1 MNKKGISLIVL
12 VITIIVMII
21 IAGAIILSLSSSNV
35 TQRANLATLMSDRAN
50 YQAKY
55 ATVLAERTTAD
66 NPSPDVTSADLGFKS
81 NDTRGEWTLVSGE
94 VKFKIASEVDAYKT
108 YGLEEN
114 QLATGAYSWLS
125 K

>member
-35 TQRANLATLMSDRAN
+35 TSRANLATLASDRAN

-55 ATVLAERTTAD
+55 ATKLAEMTTAD
-66 NPSPDVTSADLGFKS
+66 NPTPTVTISDLEIGTDS
-81 NDTRGEWTLVSGE
+81 RGTWSLVNGE
-94 VKFKIASEVDAYKT
+94 IRFTANAEDMEKT
-108 YGLEEN
+108 YGLKAGEYGTTT
-114 QLATGAYSWLS
+114 AKYFWLS